1 MLGSVLLEHL
11 WFLECLSYNFK
22 DTSSYGMLPL
32 SSFCL
37 FAKGLK
43 SWVELHRLDPQISST
58 PPLFVSSQQDVELHL
73 WSSGSCIFSAILG
86 YYLKRFLCQ
95 PLYFTQWF
103 LKAFVSNWNSLVSSR
118 IVFLIPVRGFF
129 LDVPEPPQ
137 PQYGHKWNYLPFPL
151 VSFSF
156 WHS

>member
-1 MLGSVLLEHL
+1 MVELVLLEHL

-22 DTSSYGMLPL
+22 DASSFDMLPL

-43 SWVELHRLDPQISST
+43 SWAELHCLDPQLSG
-58 PPLFVSSQQDVELHL
+58 PCPLCEFPQDMELHF
-73 WSSGSCIFSAILG
+73 WFSGSYIFSAILG
-86 YYLKRFLCQ
+86 YYLKRCLLCQ

-103 LKAFVSNWNSLVSSR
+103 PKAFVSNWNSLVSSR
-118 IVFLIPVRGFF
+118 IVFLIPVRGLF

-137 PQYGHKWNYLPFPL
+137 PQYSHKWNYLPFP
-151 VSFSF
+151 
-156 WHS
+156 